1 MEKKVKGIVL
11 TTQSD
16 EKKLSDYAKVLCKHV
31 ADSLPY
37 IRNRTA
43 AKLVEKSLKEYLIAE
58 KIFGGIK

>member
-1 MEKKVKGIVL
+1 MEKKVKGTVL
-11 TTQSD
+11 TTQSN
-16 EKKLSDYAKVLCKHV
+16 EKKLSEYAKVLCKHV

-58 KIFGGIK
+58 KIFGGNK